1 MSSENRPRALVNI
14 VGCSI
19 FVLLNIGFAFLYNAV
34 GLGIVCLVVLGI
46 IIAEKQTSFVAA
58 IKATRGDP
66 AVASTFKIAGIV
78 SSLTLLA
85 NVVLVMPVEF
95 NSALVVGSGSS
106 GLILALIAGMSYVPF
121 FIQNVRAARS
131 V

>member
-14 VGCSI
+14 LGCSV
-19 FVLLNIGFAFLYNAV
+19 FVSVNIGFAYFYNAV

-46 IIAEKQTSFVAA
+46 IVAEKRTSFVAA
-58 IKATRGDP
+58 IKATRDNP
-66 AVASTFKIAGIV
+66 AVGPPFTIAGIV

-106 GLILALIAGMSYVPF
+106 GLILAVIAGLSYVPF
-121 FIQNVRAARS
+121 FIQNGRASRAR
-131 V
+131 